1 MAEDLV
7 LDTAIR
13 DWVLIPL
20 SVVMVLIGILRYFVS
35 KLMRSSQVPDPK
47 IVKEGQVI
55 VRARNLR
62 AAANF
67 IPPKSFRS
75 RRVYFSNEENGLLF
89 VPKGQAQNAQ
99 AQMFSDPNMA
109 MDMMKKNLSMIIP
122 QTLTF
127 AWVNFFFSGFVAAKI
142 PFPLTQRF
150 RSMLQNGI
158 DLSTVDV
165 SYVSSRSW
173 YFLNLFGLRGLFS
186 LILGEENAT
195 DDTQRMMQMSGF
207 GFDPSKQCATCYCAA
222 TIFCASDFC
231 AAWVP
236 DSYRNFSQCFSQDHQ
251 SLGAEKDGLDIVQ
264 HEWALPK
271 FEHRA
276 EAVLRKL
283 TM

>member
-13 DWVLIPL
+13 DWVLVPL

-35 KLMRSSQVPDPK
+35 KLMRSTQLPDAK
-47 IVKEGQVI
+47 VVKEGRQVI
-55 VRARNLR
+55 IRARNLR
-62 AAANF
+62 AAAGF
-67 IPPKSFRS
+67 IPAKAFRA
-75 RRVYFSNEENGLLF
+75 RRIYFTNEENGLLH
-89 VPKGQAQNAQ
+89 VPKEQAQNAQ

-127 AWVNFFFSGFVAAKI
+127 AWVNFFFSGFVTAKI

-150 RSMLQNGI
+150 RGMLQNGI

-186 LILGEENAT
+186 LILGEENAV
-195 DDTQRMMQMSGF
+195 DDTQKMMQMGGF
-207 GFDPSKQCATCYCAA
+207 GFD
-222 TIFCASDFC
+222 AS
-231 AAWVP
+231 
-236 DSYRNFSQCFSQDHQ
+236 R
-251 SLGAEKDGLDIVQ
+251 SLAAEKDSLDIIQ
-264 HEWALPK
+264 HEWTLPK
-271 FEHRA
+271 MEQRA
-276 EAVLRKL
+276 EEVLRKL
-283 TM
+283 VK

>member
-20 SVVMVLIGILRYFVS
+20 TVVMILIGILRYFVS
-35 KLMRSSQVPDPK
+35 KLMRSQQNPDAK
-47 IVKEGQVI
+47 VVREGQVVI
-55 VRARNLR
+55 RARNLR
-62 AAANF
+62 AGANF
-67 IPPKSFRS
+67 IPSKSFRA
-75 RRVYFSNEENGLLF
+75 RRAHFSNEENGLLH
-89 VPKGQAQNAQ
+89 VPKGQGQNPQ

-186 LILGEENAT
+186 LILGEENAM

-207 GFDPSKQCATCYCAA
+207 GMDPTKVG
-222 TIFCASDFC
+222 IFKSVSNRDDSLEVASGLLNLLSTGPRF
-231 AAWVP
+231 AMLAVTLLL
-236 DSYRNFSQCFSQDHQ
+236 
-251 SLGAEKDGLDIVQ
+251 SLGHSIGLLFFTTLEMSLACLGV
-264 HEWALPK
+264 
-271 FEHRA
+271 
-276 EAVLRKL
+276 
-283 TM
+283 